1 MNKKANDLGL
11 HSTHFTSPHGL
22 DNEMHYTTAYELA
35 LITNYAL
42 NNSIFRNYVSTKSIN
57 ITINNYSK
65 VLKNTN
71 ELLGYLDGV
80 YGVKTGFTNGA
91 NRCLVT
97 AIKRNNIDII
107 CIVLGADTKKD
118 RTQDSIKLI
127 EYAFKYFSPINIKE
141 KIENE
146 FQNWILCNQNS
157 FIVSKGT
164 SNTLSTY
171 LESLN
176 YDYLPLNSN
185 QISSLNIYIYCNYNY
200 EAPLYKDSTIG
211 QLYVELDDKNIIIL
225 DIKNNNSVFKKNITD
240 FYTTILK
247 KYSYTLESIF
257 YNN

>member
-35 LITNYAL
+35 LITNYVL

-107 CIVLGADTKKD
+107 CILLGADTKKD
-118 RTQDSIKLI
+118 ITQYSIK
-127 EYAFKYFSPINIKE
+127 
-141 KIENE
+141 
-146 FQNWILCNQNS
+146 
-157 FIVSKGT
+157 FI
-164 SNTLSTY
+164 
-171 LESLN
+171 
-176 YDYLPLNSN
+176 
-185 QISSLNIYIYCNYNY
+185 
-200 EAPLYKDSTIG
+200 
-211 QLYVELDDKNIIIL
+211 
-225 DIKNNNSVFKKNITD
+225 
-240 FYTTILK
+240 
-247 KYSYTLESIF
+247 
-257 YNN
+257 